1 MKIGII
7 CGKTSEKYLN
17 TPFVKKIPK
26 KYKIN
31 GENSHRCWFRLYD

>member
-7 CGKTSEKYLN
+7 CGKTSEECLDKSL
-17 TPFVKKIPK
+17 VKKIPK

-31 GENSHRCWFRLYD
+31 EE